1 MTNKEYRE
9 RYKKY
14 VKIAE
19 RAEKKDYIMAID

>member
-14 VKIAE
+14 VKLQNVQK
-19 RAEKKDYIMAID
+19 KKDYIMAID